1 MRIPQ
6 ETIEQI
12 RDRSDIADVVARYL
26 ELKRVGRNLKALCPF
41 HEEKTA
47 SFFVSPE
54 RQSFHCFGCGK
65 GGNVF
70 SFVMEIEGISFPEA
84 VRALGRQ
91 YGIEVKTAEI
101 PEAER
106 SRNEGLYEAN
116 EFAAGWYHRVLVE
129 SKIGKAAR
137 RYLEGRGISAASWKT
152 FSLGLA
158 PDSWDALF
166 RAARKKQ
173 LSIEKMRSAKLIVSR
188 EGKTG
193 YYDYFRNRLMFPIR
207 SISGRTIAF
216 GARAMDA
223 KAEPKY
229 LNSPENPVFSKRRT
243 FYGLHIAR
251 DAIREKREAVIVEG
265 YTDCISLHQAG
276 VSNTVASCGT
286 ALTGDHASLLRRLT
300 RRVTLVPDGDEAG
313 ENAALQAGMIMLS
326 AGMDVSVVRLDAGE
340 DPDTAVRKLG
350 GDKFE
355 KLIAGGMAYFE
366 YFDYILKDKMVSPL
380 DRESLV
386 KRVLS
391 GLDGQIEPLRRDMLI
406 QELARILS
414 VDADSLRAQVAKTR
428 SWTPQADER
437 PAPAKDDSRARR
449 EKLALRLLLEDTA
462 EVASAKDWIDSEDF
476 SQENCR
482 KYYKLL
488 DFAWETNIDLRSNQF
503 QRKAEEVGLEAFA
516 AEIALIDIPP
526 GNFAKL
532 LKDTVRR
539 IKELKIRDEL
549 NALREKLKSLPAD
562 SEDAVAVAEY
572 SRKLK
577 QALSEL

>member
-12 RDRSDIADVVARYL
+12 RDRADIADVVARYL

-91 YGIEVKTAEI
+91 YGIEIKTEEI

-116 EFAAGWYHRVLVE
+116 EFAAGWYHRVLVD

-137 RYLEGRGISAASWKT
+137 RYLEGRGISTPSCKT
-152 FSLGLA
+152 FSLGFA

-166 RAARKKQ
+166 RASRKKQ

-243 FYGLHIAR
+243 LYGLHIAR
-251 DAIREKREAVIVEG
+251 DAIREKREALIVEG
-265 YTDCISLHQAG
+265 YTDCISLHQTG
-276 VSNTVASCGT
+276 LTNTVASCGT

-300 RRVTLVPDGDEAG
+300 RRVTLVPDGDEPG

-326 AGMDVSVVRLDAGE
+326 AGLDVRVVRLDAGD
-340 DPDTAVRKLG
+340 DPDAAVRKLG

-355 KLIAGGMAYFE
+355 KLITGGMAYFE
-366 YFDYILKDKMVSPL
+366 YFDYILKDKVVSPL
-380 DRESLV
+380 DREALV

-414 VDADSLRAQVAKTR
+414 VDADGLRAQVAKNR
-428 SWTPQADER
+428 IWTPPADER
-437 PAPAKDDSRARR
+437 PAPAKDDSRVRR

>member
-12 RDRSDIADVVARYL
+12 RERADIAEVVSRYL
-26 ELKRVGRNLKALCPF
+26 ELRQVGRNQKALCPF

-47 SFFVSPE
+47 SFFVSPD

-70 SFVMEIEGISFPEA
+70 TFVMEMEGISFPEA
-84 VRALGRQ
+84 VRSLGKQ
-91 YGIEVKTAEI
+91 YGIEVKTYEI
-101 PEAER
+101 PEADR

-116 EFAAGWYHRVLVE
+116 EFAADWFYRVLVE
-129 SKIGKAAR
+129 SRSGKDAR
-137 RYLEGRGISAASWKT
+137 RYLDERGISQESWKT
-152 FSLGLA
+152 FSLGFA

-166 RAARKKQ
+166 RAARKKRFA
-173 LSIEKMRSAKLIVSR
+173 IEKIRGARLIVSR

-193 YYDYFRNRLMFPIR
+193 YYDYFRNRLMFPIQ
-207 SISGRTIAF
+207 SISGKTIAF

-223 KAEPKY
+223 KSEPKY

-243 FYGLHIAR
+243 LYGMNLAR
-251 DAIREKREAVIVEG
+251 DAIRDCREALIVEG
-265 YTDCISLHQAG
+265 YTDCISLYQAG
-276 VSNTVASCGT
+276 LRHTVASCGT
-286 ALTGDHASLLRRLT
+286 ALTSDHASLLRRLT
-300 RRVTLVPDGDEAG
+300 RRATLIPDGDEAG
-313 ENAALQAGMIMLS
+313 ESAALQAGMILLA
-326 AGMDVSVVRLDAGE
+326 AGLDVKVVRLDGGD
-340 DPDTAVRKLG
+340 DPDTVVRKLG
-350 GDKFE
+350 GEKFE

-366 YFDYILKDKMVSPL
+366 YFDYILRDKVVTPL
-380 DRESLV
+380 DREALV
-386 KRVLS
+386 KRILS
-391 GLDGQIEPLRRDMLI
+391 GLGGQIDPLRREMLI
-406 QELARILS
+406 RDLSKILS
-414 VDADSLRAQVAKTR
+414 VDAESLRAQAAKSWSGAKTDDR
-428 SWTPQADER
+428 Q
-437 PAPAKDDSRARR
+437 PAAEKDDNRVQR
-449 EKLALRLLLEDTA
+449 EKLVLRLLLEDTA
-462 EVASAKDWIDSEDF
+462 EVADAGEWIDSEDF
-476 SQENCR
+476 SAEKCR

-488 DFAWETNIDLRSNQF
+488 DFAWETNIDLRSNEF

-532 LKDTVRR
+532 LKDTIRR

-549 NALREKLKSLPAD
+549 NALREKLKRLPAD